1 MREHG
6 IVQSIDLFCRVCY
19 KHTTHTEIRLRRA
32 YPSVAGL
39 PVRNLRATCTVC
51 GLRDVA
57 GFICLLNEEGTGLCA
72 RSPEDW
78 DALPA
83 LTATESRGS

>member
-1 MREHG
+1 M
-6 IVQSIDLFCRVCY
+6 QSLTLFCRVCY
-19 KHTTHTEIRLRRA
+19 RLVEHTEIKLRCA

-39 PVRNLRATCTVC
+39 PVRNVRATCSVC
-51 GLRDVA
+51 GLRDIA
-57 GFICLLNEEGTGLCA
+57 GFIVLLNAEGTGFCE
-72 RSPEDW
+72 RSSAEW

>member
-1 MREHG
+1 M
-6 IVQSIDLFCRVCY
+6 QSVDLMCRVCY
-19 KHTTHTEIRLRRA
+19 GLTEHNAIKLRRA

-39 PVRNLRATCTVC
+39 PVRNIRGTCSVC

-57 GFICLLNEEGTGLCA
+57 GFVVLLNEEGTEVCK
-72 RSPEDW
+72 RSSEDW

-83 LTATESRGS
+83 LTATESRGKE